1 MKTEELSQDQIVTN
15 NGRSIT
21 ELRSLPIDEL
31 TDEEIVKVIRDKFK
45 SRFALVAYESDGSYL
60 FLSTYKG
67 AGKKM
72 ITQLRVAW
80 EQKFGHIEVY
90 ENENSH
96 T

>member
-31 TDEEIVKVIRDKFK
+31 TDEEIVRVIRDKFQ
-45 SRFALVAYESDGSYL
+45 SRFSLIAYESDGNYV

-72 ITQLRVAW
+72 ITQLQVAW
-80 EQKFGHIEVY
+80 QDKFGHIEVL
-90 ENENSH
+90 
-96 T
+96 